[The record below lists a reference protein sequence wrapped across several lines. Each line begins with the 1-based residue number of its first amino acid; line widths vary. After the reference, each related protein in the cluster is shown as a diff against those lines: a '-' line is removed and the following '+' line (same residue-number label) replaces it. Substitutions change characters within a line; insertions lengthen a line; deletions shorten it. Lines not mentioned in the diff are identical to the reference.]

1 MSIKVHLSPLVID
14 EVGGGRCLRECDC
27 SGADPERL
35 KVRTGSGPQRAA
47 WAVMELFHHQR

>member
-1 MSIKVHLSPLVID
+1 M
-14 EVGGGRCLRECDC
+14 RECDL

-35 KVRTGSGPQRAA
+35 KVRTGLGPQRPA